1 MKISIVNTYAS
12 GGGAARAAYRLH
24 TGLGHL
30 GHESKMF
37 VQHGQGDNVV
47 RFDTEISLAGRVLRK
62 ARSIAITRSFSKYNK
77 SRPSGVEFFSDDR
90 SLYGA
95 KVIDQ
100 IPPSD
105 LVNLHWVANFVDY
118 TSLPMLAN
126 TPVVWTLHDM
136 NPFTGGCH
144 YDGGCNKY
152 LKSCGQCPQLGSET
166 TDDLSA
172 KIYRRKQSVFN
183 RMNPEKFHLV
193 SPSKWLAEEV
203 SRSTLMKRFTVT
215 VIPNGL
221 DTDLFAPR
229 STKELKETFGI
240 SEDNKIVLFIAD
252 SIENRRKGL
261 QFLLEALSSINNPS
275 KVTLLSVGGGN
286 TNILTSFKHI
296 QIGSVQDERLL
307 SMIYSLADV
316 FVIPSVQDNLPN
328 TVIESISCGTP
339 VVGFNVGGI
348 PDMVKDGET
357 GLLAKLGDV
366 AGLKAGIEEIIT
378 NTILREAM
386 SENCRKLAVTEY
398 SQLVQAK
405 RYISLYESLIEI

>member
-1 MKISIVNTYAS
+1 
-12 GGGAARAAYRLH
+12 
-24 TGLGHL
+24 
-30 GHESKMF
+30 
-37 VQHGQGDNVV
+37 
-47 RFDTEISLAGRVLRK
+47 
-62 ARSIAITRSFSKYNK
+62 
-77 SRPSGVEFFSDDR
+77 
-90 SLYGA
+90 
-95 KVIDQ
+95 
-100 IPPSD
+100 
-105 LVNLHWVANFVDY
+105 
-118 TSLPMLAN
+118 
-126 TPVVWTLHDM
+126 
-136 NPFTGGCH
+136 
-144 YDGGCNKY
+144 
-152 LKSCGQCPQLGSET
+152 
-166 TDDLSA
+166 
-172 KIYRRKQSVFN
+172 
-183 RMNPEKFHLV
+183 MNPEKFHLV